1 MKKLFLCIVCTML
14 PLFGAESNQELS
26 NEFFTDT
33 VADNFG
39 KDGGYT
45 CASQSTS
52 GKYETE
58 IIGYDFENGIV
69 KCRVRSEKDTY
80 ETYRSFNANKQF
92 LKESFSYIKE
102 KNMNDINKEIETKLK
117 SSLTS
122 LAKKAMENVKQIV
135 SDLTP
140 TSEKIQPETSVDTD
154 KVNLSHYLA
163 SLATL
168 QNIKP
173 SETAGTTE
181 KYDFKLKIDDLE
193 TQVDFRIAQAMNQAN
208 IEYFREL
215 YYGMNEI
222 YIHLQNLLFIVV
234 GGFFLATLGGQKI
247 QKYLENRG
255 QSTGQKEPYLHK
267 FFIPLLCAGVFYMPI
282 TESGGVNSTIIQN
295 IIRYFTNEATTIADK
310 ASRIGLAKYTKKFD
324 KEHNIRMQ
332 VEEPKQTII
341 DKQKLLYYNIKTH
354 FLPIINTELRKCKT
368 QYSNDEKMKFFD
380 EIDERW
386 LVQSAKKELES
397 SWLSGAWGNI
407 LDWFSG
413 KNFMNKQNKYP
424 TISLEACKYL
434 TTEHSR
440 YSTALAI
447 LEKQNKNATKEN
459 IINDAIEEKKATEE
473 TTQKEKKLEA
483 TSEKV
488 FKILNRNE
496 TEYGWLN
503 SLIAPASVMLLS
515 LQKDAKMTL
524 KFDSKEDITNLL
536 DEKKIVV
543 MESLGEKADEEKK
556 IAQIAN
562 YIFDKVIV
570 FMLPGSQSIY
580 KNITEID
587 SRAFKFA
594 LSVYVLYN
602 MDSRGYTMREKILA
616 GTILFHSP
624 LSQGMQ
630 IVGDGVQATTSS
642 INPLNVLGRLISSLG
657 KGIEKLTTPNTIQ
670 EISKMFLGLS
680 VVYFLYMDILEK
692 LPLIIVSIAGILAF
706 ITYFVSLCKYYYISP
721 FIVAFALTTKR
732 IDKIINFLMIGIT
745 IFFKPVLIVLFI
757 YLALFLHGIVYELF
771 IITSVSQFN
780 SIMASSIGENSIN
793 IGTQFTIGIIKTLL
807 QLFGSLGS
815 CYIVWKT
822 IMTGPDWV
830 FKMLGLETSATSEA
844 TQQLAGKLEQK
855 AVVI

>member
-1 MKKLFLCIVCTML
+1 MKKLILCIICAIL
-14 PLFGAESNQELS
+14 PLFGK

-33 VADNFG
+33 VADNFD
-39 KDGGYT
+39 KSSNSYT
-45 CASQSTS
+45 CASKPKS

-69 KCRVRSEKDTY
+69 KCRVRSEDDTY

-92 LKESFSYIKE
+92 LKESFSYIRE
-102 KNMNDINKEIETKLK
+102 KNMKVINDDIKKKVE
-117 SSLTS
+117 SSSTNF
-122 LAKKAMENVKQIV
+122 ADKVMENVKQIA
-135 SDLTP
+135 SDLTSTQ

-154 KVNLSHYLA
+154 KINLSHYLA

-173 SETAGTTE
+173 TETAGTTE
-181 KYDFKLKIDDLE
+181 KYDFNLEIDDLE
-193 TQVDFRIAQAMNQAN
+193 TKIDFTIAQAMNQAN

-222 YIHLQNLLFIVV
+222 YIHLQNLLFIIV

-267 FFIPLLCAGVFYMPI
+267 FFIPLLCAGVFYMP
-282 TESGGVNSTIIQN
+282 TTDSSGVNSTIVQN

-332 VEEPKQTII
+332 VEQPKQII
-341 DKQKLLYYNIKTH
+341 FDKQKLLYVNIKNH
-354 FLPIINTELRKCKT
+354 FLEQINTELKKCKN
-368 QYSNDEKMKFFD
+368 QYSEDEKMKFFD

-397 SWLSGAWGNI
+397 AWYDGAI
-407 LDWFSG
+407 
-413 KNFMNKQNKYP
+413 NFFKSFGAKFMTKEANYP

-434 TTEHSR
+434 VTEQAR

-447 LEKQNKNATKEN
+447 LEKQGKKAEEISSIVDEAVKNKSKE
-459 IINDAIEEKKATEE
+459 EEKAQQTKTLE
-473 TTQKEKKLEA
+473 T

-503 SLIAPASVMLLS
+503 SLIAPASVMLLN
-515 LQKDAKMTL
+515 LQRDAKMTL
-524 KFDSKEDITNLL
+524 EFDSKKDITKLL
-536 DEKKIVV
+536 DDKKIAT
-543 MESLGEKADEEKK
+543 MKSLGEEADEEKK
-556 IAQIAN
+556 IAQAAN

-570 FMLPGSQSIY
+570 FMLPGSKSIFDTVY
-580 KNITEID
+580 KTDNNLMKA
-587 SRAFKFA
+587 AF
-594 LSVYVLYN
+594 SGYVLYN
-602 MDSRGYTMREKILA
+602 MYERGYTNKELVFVGSIL
-616 GTILFHSP
+616 LHSP
-624 LSQGMQ
+624 ISQGMQ
-630 IVGDGVQATTSS
+630 FVGDLMQTNTSS
-642 INPLNVLGRLISSLG
+642 INPFNILGGLISSLG
-657 KGIEKLTTPNTIQ
+657 KGIEKLTTPNAIQ

-692 LPLIIVSIAGILAF
+692 LPLIIVSISGILAF

-721 FIVAFALTTKR
+721 FVVAFALTTKR
-732 IDKIINFLMIGIT
+732 VDKIINFLMIGIT

>member
-1 MKKLFLCIVCTML
+1 MKKLILCIVCTML
-14 PLFGAESNQELS
+14 PLFGADESVKNT
-26 NEFFTDT
+26 NEFFEDT
-33 VADNFG
+33 VDNITEKNKEYSCASKS
-39 KDGGYT
+39 KDGKYT
-45 CASQSTS
+45 
-52 GKYETE
+52 TE

-69 KCRVRSEKDTY
+69 ECRVRSEDDTY

-92 LKESFSYIKE
+92 LKKSFSYHKE
-102 KNMNDINKEIETKLK
+102 TTMGKINKLIEEQNKP
-117 SSLTS
+117 SIIN
-122 LAKKAMENVKQIV
+122 KAMDSI
-135 SDLTP
+135 SALTKNKSE
-140 TSEKIQPETSVDTD
+140 TSEKIQPEISVDTD

-173 SETAGTTE
+173 EQTAGTTLD
-181 KYDFKLKIDDLE
+181 YNFNLSIDDLD
-193 TQVDFRIAQAMNQAN
+193 TKVDFVIAQAINQAN

-332 VEEPKQTII
+332 VEKPKQII
-341 DKQKLLYYNIKTH
+341 VDKQKLLYHNIKKY
-354 FLPIINTELRKCKT
+354 FLPTIGTELEKCKN
-368 QYSNDEKMKFFD
+368 QYSDDEKIKFFD

-386 LVQSAKKELES
+386 LVQSAKKELEN
-397 SWLSGAWGNI
+397 SWFDIAV
-407 LDWFSG
+407 
-413 KNFMNKQNKYP
+413 NFFKSKFMTKEASYP

-434 TTEHSR
+434 VTEQAR
-440 YSTALAI
+440 YSTALEI
-447 LEKQNKNATKEN
+447 LKKQGKEANSEEEVIKDKLNEQNKEANNKEN
-459 IINDAIEEKKATEE
+459 KDR
-473 TTQKEKKLEA
+473 LEN

-488 FKILNRNE
+488 FKILNNNE

-515 LQKDAKMTL
+515 LQEDAKATL
-524 KFDSKEDITNLL
+524 KFNSKEDITKLL
-536 DEKKIVV
+536 DN
-543 MESLGEKADEEKK
+543 KK
-556 IAQIAN
+556 IAVMEALDETADEDTIRGRATN
-562 YIFDKVIV
+562 FILDKVVV
-570 FMLPGSQSIY
+570 FMLPGSKSIY
-580 KNITEID
+580 DMVTKGGIVLKAAATVYVDYSLQKSGATETEIWL
-587 SRAFKFA
+587 SRIIMGIGGFSQGVSKFSQGVSKLTKRVLGSEGGSLGSILSIPFDA
-594 LSVYVLYN
+594 LSSAA
-602 MDSRGYTMREKILA
+602 DSIENLV
-616 GTILFHSP
+616 TIY
-624 LSQGMQ
+624 
-630 IVGDGVQATTSS
+630 
-642 INPLNVLGRLISSLG
+642 
-657 KGIEKLTTPNTIQ
+657 
-670 EISKMFLGLS
+670 LGLAT
-680 VVYFLYMDILEK
+680 VYFLYMDILEK
-692 LPLIIVSIAGILAF
+692 LPLIIISMAGILAF

-721 FIVAFALTTKR
+721 FVVAFALTTKR
-732 IDKIINFLMIGIT
+732 VDKIINFLMIGIT

-780 SIMASSIGENSIN
+780 SIMASSDENSIN
-793 IGTQFTIGIIKTLL
+793 FGTQLTIGVIKTLL

>member
-1 MKKLFLCIVCTML
+1 MKKLILCIICTML
-14 PLFGAESNQELS
+14 PLFGA

-33 VADNFG
+33 VDED
-39 KDGGYT
+39 KTLTSKEYT
-45 CASQSTS
+45 CASQSKS

-69 KCRVRSEKDTY
+69 KCRVRSEDDTY

-92 LKESFSYIKE
+92 LKKSFSYYKE
-102 KNMNDINKEIETKLK
+102 TTMEKINKLIEERNKP
-117 SSLTS
+117 SIIN
-122 LAKKAMENVKQIV
+122 KAMESI
-135 SDLTP
+135 SALTKNKSGTSE
-140 TSEKIQPETSVDTD
+140 TSEKIQPEISVDTD

-173 SETAGTTE
+173 EQTAGTTLD
-181 KYDFKLKIDDLE
+181 YNFNLNINDLDTKIDF
-193 TQVDFRIAQAMNQAN
+193 VIAQAINQAN

-332 VEEPKQTII
+332 VEEQKQTII
-341 DKQKLLYYNIKTH
+341 DRQKLLYFNIDEY
-354 FLPIINTELRKCKT
+354 FLPTINTELFKCKE
-368 QYSNDEKMKFFD
+368 QYNDDEKKKFFD

-386 LVQSAKKELES
+386 LVQSAKKELDS
-397 SWLSGAWGNI
+397 AWYDTVINFFKG
-407 LDWFSG
+407 
-413 KNFMNKQNKYP
+413 NFMNKESNYP

-434 TTEHSR
+434 VTEQAR
-440 YSTALAI
+440 YSTALEI
-447 LEKQNKNATKEN
+447 LKKQG
-459 IINDAIEEKKATEE
+459 KKATSERE
-473 TTQKEKKLEA
+473 VIEDKLNEQNKEANNKENKDRLEN

-488 FKILNRNE
+488 FKILNHNE

-515 LQKDAKMTL
+515 LQEDAKATL
-524 KFDSKEDITNLL
+524 KFNSKEDITKLL
-536 DEKKIVV
+536 DN
-543 MESLGEKADEEKK
+543 KK
-556 IAQIAN
+556 IAVMEALGETADEDTIRGRATN
-562 YIFDKVIV
+562 YILDKVVV
-570 FMLPGSQSIY
+570 FMLPGSKSIY
-580 KNITEID
+580 ETITQSGFVLKAAAAYYVYYSLQKSGATEAEKWLAYITMGVGGGARVVGKASEGASATIKGVAKMLD
-587 SRAFKFA
+587 MEKVGNF
-594 LSVYVLYN
+594 LSV
-602 MDSRGYTMREKILA
+602 
-616 GTILFHSP
+616 P
-624 LSQGMQ
+624 L
-630 IVGDGVQATTSS
+630 DA
-642 INPLNVLGRLISSLG
+642 ISSVANSVENLAA
-657 KGIEKLTTPNTIQ
+657 IY
-670 EISKMFLGLS
+670 LGLAT
-680 VVYFLYMDILEK
+680 VYFLYMDILEK
-692 LPLIIVSIAGILAF
+692 LPLIIISMAGILAF

-721 FIVAFALTTKR
+721 FVVAFALTTKR
-732 IDKIINFLMIGIT
+732 VDKIINFLMIGIT

-780 SIMASSIGENSIN
+780 SIMASSDENSIN
-793 IGTQFTIGIIKTLL
+793 FGTQLTIGVIKTLL

>member
-1 MKKLFLCIVCTML
+1 MNKLILCIVCAML
-14 PLFGAESNQELS
+14 PLFG

-39 KDGGYT
+39 KDGSYT

-69 KCRVRSEKDTY
+69 KCRARSEDDTY

-92 LKESFSYIKE
+92 LKKSFSYYKKTTME
-102 KNMNDINKEIETKLK
+102 KINKLIEEQNKP
-117 SSLTS
+117 SIIN
-122 LAKKAMENVKQIV
+122 KAMDSI
-135 SDLTP
+135 SALTKNKSE
-140 TSEKIQPETSVDTD
+140 TSEKIQPEISVDTD

-173 SETAGTTE
+173 EQTAGTTLDYNFNLSI
-181 KYDFKLKIDDLE
+181 KDLDTKIDF
-193 TQVDFRIAQAMNQAN
+193 VIAQAINQAN

-332 VEEPKQTII
+332 VEEPKQII
-341 DKQKLLYYNIKTH
+341 VDKQKLLYHNIKIH
-354 FLPIINTELRKCKT
+354 FLPTINTELKKCKV
-368 QYSNDEKMKFFD
+368 QYNDDEKMKFFD
-380 EIDERW
+380 DIDERW
-386 LVQSAKKELES
+386 LVQSAKKELEN
-397 SWLSGAWGNI
+397 SWFENAVNFFKS
-407 LDWFSG
+407 
-413 KNFMNKQNKYP
+413 NFMTKEAKYP

-434 TTEHSR
+434 VTEQAR
-440 YSTALAI
+440 YSTALEI
-447 LEKQNKNATKEN
+447 LEKQGKKAESEKEVIEDELNKQNKEANNKEN
-459 IINDAIEEKKATEE
+459 KDR
-473 TTQKEKKLEA
+473 LEN

-488 FKILNRNE
+488 FKILNNNE

-515 LQKDAKMTL
+515 LQEDAKATL
-524 KFDSKEDITNLL
+524 KFNSKEDITKLL
-536 DEKKIVV
+536 DN
-543 MESLGEKADEEKK
+543 KK
-556 IAQIAN
+556 IAVMEALDETADENTFRGRATN
-562 YIFDKVIV
+562 YILDKVVV
-570 FMLPGSQSIY
+570 FMLPGSKSIY
-580 KNITEID
+580 ETITQSGFALKTAASVYVYYSLQKSGATEAEKWLAYIAMGAGGGARVAGKVSD
-587 SRAFKFA
+587 GVSATIKGVSKMLGVEKIGNA
-594 LSVYVLYN
+594 LSVPFEAFSSFANSVEN
-602 MDSRGYTMREKILA
+602 LA
-616 GTILFHSP
+616 AIY
-624 LSQGMQ
+624 
-630 IVGDGVQATTSS
+630 
-642 INPLNVLGRLISSLG
+642 
-657 KGIEKLTTPNTIQ
+657 
-670 EISKMFLGLS
+670 LGLAT
-680 VVYFLYMDILEK
+680 VYFLYMDILEK
-692 LPLIIVSIAGILAF
+692 LPLIIISMAGILAF

-721 FIVAFALTTKR
+721 FVVAFALTTKR
-732 IDKIINFLMIGIT
+732 VDKIINFLMIGIT

-780 SIMASSIGENSIN
+780 SIMASSDENSIN
-793 IGTQFTIGIIKTLL
+793 FGTQLTIGVIKTLL

>member
-1 MKKLFLCIVCTML
+1 ML
-14 PLFGAESNQELS
+14 SLFGADEPS
-26 NEFFTDT
+26 FKFTD
-33 VADNFG
+33 VVDNETEPN
-39 KDGGYT
+39 KKIGYT
-45 CASQSTS
+45 CASAP
-52 GKYETE
+52 KNDDYETE

-69 KCRVRSEKDTY
+69 KCRVRDKNKDTY

-92 LKESFSYIKE
+92 LKKSFSYIKE
-102 KNMNDINKEIETKLK
+102 TKMKEITKTIEEK
-117 SSLTS
+117 
-122 LAKKAMENVKQIV
+122 AKANSTDFAAKVMENVKQIA
-135 SDLTP
+135 SDLTS

-154 KVNLSHYLA
+154 KINLSHYLA

-181 KYDFKLKIDDLE
+181 KYDFNLEIDGLE
-193 TQVDFRIAQAMNQAN
+193 TQVDFKIAQAMNQAN

-222 YIHLQNLLFIVV
+222 YIHLQNLLFIIV

-282 TESGGVNSTIIQN
+282 TDSGGVNSTIIQN

-332 VEEPKQTII
+332 IEQPEQII
-341 DKQKLLYYNIKTH
+341 FDKQKLLYINIKEH
-354 FLPIINTELRKCKT
+354 FLKEINIELKKCKDE
-368 QYSNDEKMKFFD
+368 YSNEEKMQFFD
-380 EIDERW
+380 DIDERW
-386 LVQSAKKELES
+386 LVQSAKKELDS
-397 SWLSGAWGNI
+397 SWLDSVWNDFKS
-407 LDWFSG
+407 LFG
-413 KNFMNKQNKYP
+413 KAFMNKEKKNP
-424 TISLEACKYL
+424 SISLEACKYL
-434 TTEHSR
+434 ATEYSR
-440 YSTALAI
+440 YSTALAV
-447 LEKQNKNATKEN
+447 LDKQGKSATTDSIIKEY
-459 IINDAIEEKKATEE
+459 EKKKE
-473 TTQKEKKLEA
+473 TTQKEKRLEE
-483 TSEKV
+483 TSKKV

-503 SLIAPASVMLLS
+503 SLIAPASVMLLN
-515 LQKDAKMTL
+515 LQKDAKMTS
-524 KFDSKEDITNLL
+524 KFDSKEDITKLL
-536 DEKKIVV
+536 DDKKIAV

-580 KNITEID
+580 KNVTEID
-587 SRAFKFA
+587 SIAFKFA
-594 LSVYVLYN
+594 LGAYVVYN
-602 MDSRGYTMREKILA
+602 MDSRGYTMQEKILA
-616 GTILFHSP
+616 GSILFHSP

-630 IVGDGVQATTSS
+630 IVGDGIQATTSS
-642 INPLNVLGRLISSLG
+642 INPFNILGGLISSLG
-657 KGIEKLTTPNTIQ
+657 KGIEKLTTPNAIQ

-692 LPLIIVSIAGILAF
+692 LPLIIVSISGILAF

-721 FIVAFALTTKR
+721 FVVAFALTTKR
-732 IDKIINFLMIGIT
+732 VDKIINFLMIGIT

>member
-1 MKKLFLCIVCTML
+1 MKKLILCIVCTML
-14 PLFGAESNQELS
+14 PLFGADESVKNT
-26 NEFFTDT
+26 NEFFEDT
-33 VADNFG
+33 VDNITEKNKEYSCASKS
-39 KDGGYT
+39 KDGKYT
-45 CASQSTS
+45 
-52 GKYETE
+52 TE

-69 KCRVRSEKDTY
+69 ECRVRSEDDTY

-92 LKESFSYIKE
+92 LKKSFSYLKEENIK
-102 KNMNDINKEIETKLK
+102 NINKLIEEQNNPSLIDKAISAISALTENK
-117 SSLTS
+117 SGTS
-122 LAKKAMENVKQIV
+122 E
-135 SDLTP
+135 
-140 TSEKIQPETSVDTD
+140 TSEKIQPEISVDTD

-173 SETAGTTE
+173 EQTAGTTLN
-181 KYDFKLKIDDLE
+181 YDFKLNIDDLD
-193 TQVDFRIAQAMNQAN
+193 TKVDFVIAQAMNQAN

-332 VEEPKQTII
+332 IEKPEQIII
-341 DKQKLLYYNIKTH
+341 DKQKLLYLNIDVD
-354 FLPIINTELRKCKT
+354 FLPTITKELQKCKT
-368 QYSNDEKMKFFD
+368 QYSNDEKIKFFD
-380 EIDERW
+380 EIDKRW
-386 LVQSAKKELES
+386 LVQSAKKELDS
-397 SWLSGAWGNI
+397 SWTDAISSGFIKLWNTIFA
-407 LDWFSG
+407 S
-413 KNFMNKQNKYP
+413 KENKYP

-434 TTEHSR
+434 ATEHAR
-440 YSTALAI
+440 YSTALEI
-447 LEKQNKNATKEN
+447 LKQRKKTATTFKDTIKDSIEDSKKEN
-459 IINDAIEEKKATEE
+459 AKKEN
-473 TTQKEKKLEA
+473 KDRLEN

-488 FKILNRNE
+488 FKILNNNE

-515 LQKDAKMTL
+515 LQRDAKVTL
-524 KFDSKEDITNLL
+524 EFNSKEDITKLL
-536 DEKKIVV
+536 DDKKIAV
-543 MESLGEKADEEKK
+543 METLGEKADEDTITGKA
-556 IAQIAN
+556 INFIL
-562 YIFDKVIV
+562 DKVVV
-570 FMLPGSQSIY
+570 FMLPGSQSIFKTIVDSNSRVLKAAATGY
-580 KNITEID
+580 VIYNLRQRGGTEIEVI
-587 SRAFKFA
+587 FA
-594 LSVYVLYN
+594 TVLLGWGGASSDATATFTSGVSKGIKGVLGKDNLLAHILSLPF
-602 MDSRGYTMREKILA
+602 D
-616 GTILFHSP
+616 
-624 LSQGMQ
+624 
-630 IVGDGVQATTSS
+630 ATSSVASS
-642 INPLNVLGRLISSLG
+642 INNL
-657 KGIEKLTTPNTIQ
+657 LTIY
-670 EISKMFLGLS
+670 LGLAT
-680 VVYFLYMDILEK
+680 VYFLYMDILEK
-692 LPLIIVSIAGILAF
+692 LPLIITSMAGILAF

-721 FIVAFALTTKR
+721 FVVAFALTTKR
-732 IDKIINFLMIGIT
+732 VDKIINFLMIGIT

-780 SIMASSIGENSIN
+780 SIMASSDENSIN
-793 IGTQFTIGIIKTLL
+793 FGTQLTIGVIKTLL

>member
-1 MKKLFLCIVCTML
+1 MKKLILCIICAML
-14 PLFGAESNQELS
+14 PLFG

-33 VADNFG
+33 VNENETLTS
-39 KDGGYT
+39 KEYT
-45 CASQSTS
+45 CASQPKS

-69 KCRVRSEKDTY
+69 KCRVRSEDDTY
-80 ETYRSFNANKQF
+80 ETSRSFNANKQF
-92 LKESFSYIKE
+92 LKKSFSYYKE
-102 KNMNDINKEIETKLK
+102 TTMEKINKLIEERNKP
-117 SSLTS
+117 SIIN
-122 LAKKAMENVKQIV
+122 KAMESI
-135 SDLTP
+135 SALTKNKSGTSE
-140 TSEKIQPETSVDTD
+140 TSEKIQPEISVDTD

-173 SETAGTTE
+173 EQTTGTTLDYNFNLNI
-181 KYDFKLKIDDLE
+181 KDLDTKIDF
-193 TQVDFRIAQAMNQAN
+193 VIAQAINQAN

-341 DKQKLLYYNIKTH
+341 DRQKLLYYNIKTH
-354 FLPIINTELRKCKT
+354 FLPTINTELEKCKE
-368 QYSNDEKMKFFD
+368 QYRDDEKMKFFD

-397 SWLSGAWGNI
+397 SWFDNAVNLFKSIGA
-407 LDWFSG
+407 
-413 KNFMNKQNKYP
+413 KFMTKEANYP

-434 TTEHSR
+434 VTEQAR
-440 YSTALAI
+440 YSTALEI
-447 LEKQNKNATKEN
+447 LKKQGKEANSEEKVIEDKLNEQNKEANNKEN
-459 IINDAIEEKKATEE
+459 KDR
-473 TTQKEKKLEA
+473 LEN
-483 TSEKV
+483 TSVKV
-488 FKILNRNE
+488 FKILNNNE

-515 LQKDAKMTL
+515 LQEDAKATL
-524 KFDSKEDITNLL
+524 KFNSKEDITKLL
-536 DEKKIVV
+536 DN
-543 MESLGEKADEEKK
+543 KK
-556 IAQIAN
+556 IAVMEALDETADEDTIRGRATN
-562 YIFDKVIV
+562 FILDKVVV
-570 FMLPGSQSIY
+570 FMLPGSKSIY
-580 KNITEID
+580 DMVTKGGIALKAAATVYIDYSLQKSGATETEIWL
-587 SRAFKFA
+587 SRIIMGIGAGSKTISSVSKGFSTGIKKFFGSEGGSVGSILSIPFDA
-594 LSVYVLYN
+594 LSSAA
-602 MDSRGYTMREKILA
+602 DSIENLV
-616 GTILFHSP
+616 TIY
-624 LSQGMQ
+624 
-630 IVGDGVQATTSS
+630 
-642 INPLNVLGRLISSLG
+642 
-657 KGIEKLTTPNTIQ
+657 
-670 EISKMFLGLS
+670 LGLAT
-680 VVYFLYMDILEK
+680 VYFLYMDILEK
-692 LPLIIVSIAGILAF
+692 LPLIIISMAGILAF

-721 FIVAFALTTKR
+721 FVVAFALTTKR
-732 IDKIINFLMIGIT
+732 VDKIINFLMIGIT

-780 SIMASSIGENSIN
+780 SIMASSDENSIN
-793 IGTQFTIGIIKTLL
+793 FGTQLTIGVIKTLL

>member
-1 MKKLFLCIVCTML
+1 MNKLILCIVCAML
-14 PLFGAESNQELS
+14 PLFG

-33 VADNFG
+33 VDEDTTSTS
-39 KDGGYT
+39 KEYT
-45 CASQSTS
+45 CASQSKS

-69 KCRVRSEKDTY
+69 KCRVRSKDDTY

-92 LKESFSYIKE
+92 LKKSFSYHKE
-102 KNMNDINKEIETKLK
+102 TTMEKINKLIEEQNKP
-117 SSLTS
+117 SIIN
-122 LAKKAMENVKQIV
+122 KAMDSI
-135 SDLTP
+135 SALTKNKSE
-140 TSEKIQPETSVDTD
+140 TSEKIQPEISVDTD

-173 SETAGTTE
+173 EQTAGTTLN
-181 KYDFKLKIDDLE
+181 YDFNLRIDDLD
-193 TQVDFRIAQAMNQAN
+193 TKIDFAIAQAINQAN

-332 VEEPKQTII
+332 VEEPKQII
-341 DKQKLLYYNIKTH
+341 VDKQKLLYYNIKKH
-354 FLPIINTELRKCKT
+354 FLPTIDTELKKCKE
-368 QYSNDEKMKFFD
+368 QYNDDEKKKFFD

-386 LVQSAKKELES
+386 LVQAAKNELQS
-397 SWLSGAWGNI
+397 SWLSGVW
-407 LDWFSG
+407 DWFFG
-413 KNFMNKQNKYP
+413 KNSMKYP

-434 TTEHSR
+434 VTEQAR
-440 YSTALAI
+440 YSTALEI
-447 LEKQNKNATKEN
+447 LKKQGKEANSEEEVIKDNLNEQNKEANNKEN
-459 IINDAIEEKKATEE
+459 KDR
-473 TTQKEKKLEA
+473 LEN
-483 TSEKV
+483 TSKKV
-488 FKILNRNE
+488 FKILNNNE

-515 LQKDAKMTL
+515 LQEDAKATL
-524 KFDSKEDITNLL
+524 KFNSKEDITKLL
-536 DEKKIVV
+536 DN
-543 MESLGEKADEEKK
+543 KK
-556 IAQIAN
+556 IAVMEALDETADENTIRGRATN
-562 YIFDKVIV
+562 YILDKVVV
-570 FMLPGSQSIY
+570 FMLPGSKSIY
-580 KNITEID
+580 ETITQSGFALKTAASVYVYYSLQKSGATEAEKRLAYIAMGTGAGARVVEKA
-587 SRAFKFA
+587 SEGASAIIKGVAKMLNAEKLGNA
-594 LSVYVLYN
+594 LSV
-602 MDSRGYTMREKILA
+602 
-616 GTILFHSP
+616 P
-624 LSQGMQ
+624 LE
-630 IVGDGVQATTSS
+630 A
-642 INPLNVLGRLISSLG
+642 ISFVANSVENLVA
-657 KGIEKLTTPNTIQ
+657 IY
-670 EISKMFLGLS
+670 LGLAT
-680 VVYFLYMDILEK
+680 VYFLYMDILEK
-692 LPLIIVSIAGILAF
+692 LPLIIVSMAGILAF

-721 FIVAFALTTKR
+721 FVVAFALTTKR
-732 IDKIINFLMIGIT
+732 VDKIINFLMIGIT

-780 SIMASSIGENSIN
+780 SIMASSDENSIN
-793 IGTQFTIGIIKTLL
+793 FGTQLTIGVIKTLL

>member
-1 MKKLFLCIVCTML
+1 MKKLILCIICAML
-14 PLFGAESNQELS
+14 PLFG

-33 VADNFG
+33 VNENETSTS
-39 KDGGYT
+39 KKYT
-45 CASQSTS
+45 CASQPKS

-69 KCRVRSEKDTY
+69 KCRVRSEDDTY
-80 ETYRSFNANKQF
+80 ETSRSFNANKQF
-92 LKESFSYIKE
+92 LKKSFSYYKE
-102 KNMNDINKEIETKLK
+102 TTMEKINKLIEERNKP
-117 SSLTS
+117 SIIN
-122 LAKKAMENVKQIV
+122 KAMESI
-135 SDLTP
+135 SALTKNKSGTSE
-140 TSEKIQPETSVDTD
+140 TSEKIQPEISVDTD

-173 SETAGTTE
+173 EQTTGTTLDYNFNLNI
-181 KYDFKLKIDDLE
+181 KDLDTKIDF
-193 TQVDFRIAQAMNQAN
+193 VIAQAINQAN

-341 DKQKLLYYNIKTH
+341 DRQKLLYYNIKTY
-354 FLPIINTELRKCKT
+354 FLPTINTELKKCKE
-368 QYSNDEKMKFFD
+368 QYGDDEKMKFFD

-397 SWLSGAWGNI
+397 SWFDNAVNLFKSIGA
-407 LDWFSG
+407 
-413 KNFMNKQNKYP
+413 KFMTKEANYP

-434 TTEHSR
+434 VTEQAK
-440 YSTALAI
+440 YSTALEI
-447 LEKQNKNATKEN
+447 LKKQGKEANSEEKVIEDNLNEQNKEANNKEN
-459 IINDAIEEKKATEE
+459 KDR
-473 TTQKEKKLEA
+473 LEN
-483 TSEKV
+483 TSVKV
-488 FKILNRNE
+488 FKILNNNE

-515 LQKDAKMTL
+515 LQEDAKATL
-524 KFDSKEDITNLL
+524 KFNSKEDITKLL
-536 DEKKIVV
+536 DN
-543 MESLGEKADEEKK
+543 KK
-556 IAQIAN
+556 IAVMEALDETADEDTIRGRATN
-562 YIFDKVIV
+562 FILDKVVV
-570 FMLPGSQSIY
+570 FMLPGSKSIY
-580 KNITEID
+580 DMVTKGGTALKAAATVYIDYNLQKSGATETEIWL
-587 SRAFKFA
+587 SRII
-594 LSVYVLYN
+594 
-602 MDSRGYTMREKILA
+602 MGIGA
-616 GTILFHSP
+616 GSKTSIGNLVTIY
-624 LSQGMQ
+624 
-630 IVGDGVQATTSS
+630 
-642 INPLNVLGRLISSLG
+642 
-657 KGIEKLTTPNTIQ
+657 
-670 EISKMFLGLS
+670 LGL
-680 VVYFLYMDILEK
+680 VTVYFLYMDILEK
-692 LPLIIVSIAGILAF
+692 LPLIITSMAGILAF

-721 FIVAFALTTKR
+721 FVVAFALTTKR
-732 IDKIINFLMIGIT
+732 VDKIINFLMIGIT

-780 SIMASSIGENSIN
+780 SIMASSDENSIN
-793 IGTQFTIGIIKTLL
+793 FGTQLTIGVIKTLL